1 MGVIEE
7 LNEILGEDV
16 VTRAFAQALEA
27 QGTSPRMGVDE
38 IEQRLERGED
48 VYIDADWCLTE
59 RNLID
64 LVPQIVATPF
74 ANNGLAY
81 AEPKELANLCL
92 NHLAGELEIFFEM
105 SDVDILNEV
114 TRSFSEYARNTCEG
128 MPCQEEVDT
137 LLDAPGLASELREWG
152 GCWQDMHVE
161 ELARSA
167 EFRASTL
174 LAATNGCEPESAV
187 LDSILQWQEDSYE
200 WEDGRLA
207 KAEDALP
214 YSRPSDI
221 GPSAI
226 DWLCESQG
234 TTLEGVVNDPKGAFA
249 ESMREELLES
259 GCCGSR
265 PCVCVMSSMSFGQWV
280 TTTSCTAA
288 APEMEGCAFVADD
301 SCLVGIYDPTVGAG
315 SLMGVRLER
324 PMEVP
329 APLVRDNMQEPEYG
343 ETWGSYYTPQGCYG
357 FCEPFA
363 GHAKDAPKGREARLP
378 SPHESQDIHRP

>member
-1 MGVIEE
+1 MLSDGTVLVTASADAQDDLLDRRDEEMGFSLARATTYQVAALYADGLTRDPTLSEIVMDAWRE
-7 LNEILGEDV
+7 LPDGEMELSDLVYGTALTLAEQDVSQAIILG
-16 VTRAFAQALEA
+16 
-27 QGTSPRMGVDE
+27 
-38 IEQRLERGED
+38 
-48 VYIDADWCLTE
+48 
-59 RNLID
+59 
-64 LVPQIVATPF
+64 
-74 ANNGLAY
+74 
-81 AEPKELANLCL
+81 
-92 NHLAGELEIFFEM
+92 M
-105 SDVDILNEV
+105 SDLDTLNEV

-187 LDSILQWQEDSYE
+187 LDSILQWQED
-200 WEDGRLA
+200 
-207 KAEDALP
+207 ALP

-234 TTLEGVVNDPKGAFA
+234 TTLEEVVNDPRGAFA

-301 SCLVGIYDPTVGAG
+301 SCLVGIYDPAVGAG
-315 SLMGVRLER
+315 GLMGVRLER
-324 PMEVP
+324 PIEVP
-329 APLVRDNMQEPEYG
+329 APLVRDNMQEPQMG
-343 ETWGSYYTPQGCYG
+343 ETWGSYYTPQNCYG
-357 FCEPFA
+357 FSKPFA
-363 GHAKDAPKGREARLP
+363 GHAKDAPKGREAKLP
-378 SPHESQDIHRP
+378 GPHEGHDIHRP